1 MDVTRRDLET
11 TKQEPKESFSA
22 FIAKWRSKT
31 AQMMNRPNEEEQLTM
46 VVKNLLPIYHK
57 YLFAQYFPNFK
68 ALIAASTQ
76 IEDVINNATI
86 KNEDAPKFKKNFGS
100 SSKNTKVSNIY
111 KNDPSQLIA
120 PVQISQGPP
129 PRPRRE
135 FHELYMPMSQVFE
148 KLKAEGLL
156 KPLDP
161 KPVSNPL
168 PTMFDVNK
176 KCAYHQGPGHD
187 TDKCYNLCYAIQDVI
202 DTDCTAYKA

>member
-31 AQMMNRPNEEEQLTM
+31 AQIMNRPNEEEQLTM

-57 YLFAQYFPNFK
+57 YLFAQYFLNFK

-111 KNDPSQLIA
+111 KNDPSQLIS

-176 KCAYHQGPGHD
+176 KCAYHQGLGHD

>member
-31 AQMMNRPNEEEQLTM
+31 AQIMNRPNEEEQLTM

-111 KNDPSQLIA
+111 KNDPSQLIS

-176 KCAYHQGPGHD
+176 KCAYHRGPGHD